1 MSQSETKRS
10 QKEESYNDKLLN
22 KSKNSNEPEKK
33 ITEESKNTLK
43 SKNNINN
50 SNNEISKEYSNEEN
64 EGKKNTNDEE
74 IVIEVMD
81 RGINTDE
88 LNLSELE
95 RLVKQNKELQEI
107 LSDDKGNK
115 LGDEKEIFNII
126 HDISEI
132 SQTKKDL
139 IKELTKN
146 DEIKEILKN
155 QNNELSN
162 KIKLS
167 EKKFQEIM
175 SKISEKKDENV
186 EQKLELQIKELEKE
200 IKANN
205 SETEHYKK
213 LIDKIKDE
221 IEFKEGVERASNL
234 QKVLKQETLKNVELK
249 NKFEILNKINKNQA
263 KYMDN
268 YQRKYK
274 TKEKEEQLKNEI
286 LNNKN
291 MIKDYNNK
299 YLKLDRFTKIA
310 HAKIMGIRYFIGKII
325 NEPKIVEEKKIF
337 TNEETKDTIGIITNL
352 KSQINE
358 KRKELDEIQKRND
371 NKIHELLVKN
381 KQIEMDF
388 IENKRIYKSLIS
400 KKNEI
405 NKKLR
410 NINNSNKK

>member
-1 MSQSETKRS
+1 MSQNEIKRTNNS
-10 QKEESYNDKLLN
+10 NKEES
-22 KSKNSNEPEKK
+22 
-33 ITEESKNTLK
+33 
-43 SKNNINN
+43 
-50 SNNEISKEYSNEEN
+50 KENSNEEN
-64 EGKKNTNDEE
+64 EDKKNINDEE
-74 IVIEVMD
+74 IKIEVMD
-81 RGINTDE
+81 RGVNTDE

-95 RLVKQNKELQEI
+95 RLVKKNKELQKI

-115 LGDEKEIFNII
+115 FGNENEIFNIM
-126 HDISEI
+126 HDVLEI
-132 SQTKKDL
+132 SQTKKRL
-139 IKELTKN
+139 IEELTKN

-167 EKKFQEIM
+167 EKKFKEIM
-175 SKISEKKDENV
+175 SKISEKKDENM
-186 EQKLELQIKELEKE
+186 EHKLELQIKELEKE

-205 SETEHYKK
+205 TETEHYKK

-221 IEFKEGVERASNL
+221 IEFKEGVKRASNL

-263 KYMDN
+263 KYMNN
-268 YQRKYK
+268 YQRKHNI
-274 TKEKEEQLKNEI
+274 KEKEEQLKNEI
-286 LNNKN
+286 IQNKN
-291 MIKDYNNK
+291 SIKDYNNK

-310 HAKIMGIRYFIGKII
+310 HAKIMGVRIFIEKTI
-325 NEPKIVEEKKIF
+325 NEPKIIEEKKIF
-337 TNEETKDTIGIITNL
+337 TNEETKDTIGIITTL

-358 KRKELDEIQKRND
+358 KRKELDEIQKRSD
-371 NKIHELLVKN
+371 NKIHELLVRN

-388 IENKRIYKSLIS
+388 NENKRIYKSLLC

-410 NINNSNKK
+410 NIINTSKK

>member
-22 KSKNSNEPEKK
+22 KSKNSNEIEKK

-43 SKNNINN
+43 SKNN
-50 SNNEISKEYSNEEN
+50 SNNEISKENYEEN
-64 EGKKNTNDEE
+64 EGKKNINDEE
-74 IVIEVMD
+74 IMIEVMD
-81 RGINTDE
+81 RGVNNDE

-95 RLVKQNKELQEI
+95 RLVKKNKELQEI

-115 LGDEKEIFNII
+115 LNDEKEIFNII
-126 HDISEI
+126 HDVSDI

-175 SKISEKKDENV
+175 GKISEKKDENI

-205 SETEHYKK
+205 TETEHYKK

-268 YQRKYK
+268 YQRKHK

-286 LNNKN
+286 LKNKN

-325 NEPKIVEEKKIF
+325 NEPKILEEKKIF
-337 TNEETKDTIGIITNL
+337 TNEETKDTLGIITNL

-358 KRKELDEIQKRND
+358 KRKELDEIQKRSD

-381 KQIEMDF
+381 KQIEIDF
-388 IENKRIYKSLIS
+388 IENKRIYKNLLC

-410 NINNSNKK
+410 NINGGNKK

>member
-1 MSQSETKRS
+1 MSQNEIKRTNNS
-10 QKEESYNDKLLN
+10 NKEES
-22 KSKNSNEPEKK
+22 
-33 ITEESKNTLK
+33 
-43 SKNNINN
+43 
-50 SNNEISKEYSNEEN
+50 KENSNEEN
-64 EGKKNTNDEE
+64 EDKKNINDEE
-74 IVIEVMD
+74 IKIEVMD
-81 RGINTDE
+81 RGVNTDE

-95 RLVKQNKELQEI
+95 RLVKKNKELQKI

-115 LGDEKEIFNII
+115 FGNENEIFNIM
-126 HDISEI
+126 HDVLEI
-132 SQTKKDL
+132 SQTKKRL
-139 IKELTKN
+139 IEELTKN

-167 EKKFQEIM
+167 EKKFKEIM
-175 SKISEKKDENV
+175 SKISEKKDENM
-186 EQKLELQIKELEKE
+186 EHKLELQIKELEKE

-205 SETEHYKK
+205 TETEHYKK

-221 IEFKEGVERASNL
+221 IEFKEGVKRASNL

-263 KYMDN
+263 KYMNN
-268 YQRKYK
+268 YQRKHNI
-274 TKEKEEQLKNEI
+274 KEKEEQLKNEI
-286 LNNKN
+286 IQNKN
-291 MIKDYNNK
+291 SIKDYNNK

-310 HAKIMGIRYFIGKII
+310 HEKIMGVRIFIEKTI
-325 NEPKIVEEKKIF
+325 NEPKIIEEKKIF
-337 TNEETKDTIGIITNL
+337 TNEETKDTIGIITTL

-358 KRKELDEIQKRND
+358 KRKELDEIQKRSD
-371 NKIHELLVKN
+371 NKIHELLVRN

-388 IENKRIYKSLIS
+388 NENKRIYKSLLC

-410 NINNSNKK
+410 NIINTSKK